1 MTSGV
6 VRAVEV
12 VEEVVVF
19 SPLLGDHNPPSQEA
33 EAHGVEGEGNGETTE
48 GADHAQV
55 VVATLRDTRHK
66 DHRVVGGKDY
76 A

>member
-6 VRAVEV
+6 VRAVVV

-19 SPLLGDHNPPSQEA
+19 SPLLGDHNPPSQGA
-33 EAHGVEGEGNGETTE
+33 EAHGVEEEGKGGMTE
-48 GADHAQV
+48 GVDHAQV
-55 VVATLRDTRHK
+55 VVATLRDTHHR
-66 DHRVVGGKDY
+66 DHRVAGGKDY